1 MSAWPEAVWIVRE
14 VTASLNAEALLN
26 ALQDRVSVLEKKHV
40 KISNT
45 QPNGLTA
52 GSLWLRIYN

>member
-26 ALQDRVSVLEKKHV
+26 ALQDRVSILEKKHV
-40 KISNT
+40 KISFWSHN
-45 QPNGLTA
+45 NL
-52 GSLWLRIYN
+52 L